1 MLIILYSSAKVI
13 FKDFWAGFWA
23 QTHFL
28 QLRPLKSYINQ
39 AAGSPPDNT
48 KEHPVSLKIRV
59 FCKIWC
65 SADTFCSELF
75 FATYDESNCLRSDR
89 NFSVKL
95 WKSTTFPYHPI
106 LDYRLFI
113 SQVSQSSVK
122 YFWVWYTD
130 MGPVC
135 LTVLCKPSF
144 PRNLIQL

>member
-1 MLIILYSSAKVI
+1 M

-28 QLRPLKSYINQ
+28 QLRPLKTYINQ

-48 KEHPVSLKIRV
+48 KNTSSFIKNRMCPE
-59 FCKIWC
+59 

-95 WKSTTFPYHPI
+95 
-106 LDYRLFI
+106 
-113 SQVSQSSVK
+113 
-122 YFWVWYTD
+122 
-130 MGPVC
+130 
-135 LTVLCKPSF
+135 
-144 PRNLIQL
+144 